1 MLLLNYTYTSNKGAN
16 MSEKEIQRNIT
27 LTPLSKYGYQMMAKL
42 RNKEPY
48 ASDYGAFC
56 VMLNYLLY
64 RFKKYNTGT
73 NVD

>member
-1 MLLLNYTYTSNKGAN
+1 

-27 LTPLSKYGYQMMAKL
+27 LTPISVYGYKMMAKL
-42 RNKEPY
+42 RKKEPY